1 MLCIHSKTE
10 VGEEGT
16 NYVVAIPLVCS
27 DWMIARNGLKYIS
40 VSISLI
46 CVRDEI

>member
-1 MLCIHSKTE
+1 M
-10 VGEEGT
+10 VVEEGAAA
-16 NYVVAIPLVCS
+16 VVPLVCS
-27 DWMIARNGLKYIS
+27 DWMMERNGLKYIS